1 MTNIDRTTKIVG
13 IFLIAV
19 GAIFLLFNLIPG
31 MDMGKTWFLIF
42 YFLAA
47 GFCLPWLVLPEY
59 RRPLAALFI
68 PAGVLFALALIFTY
82 NVLSD
87 DFAAWAYAWLLI
99 PAGVGLGL
107 MLASLAGQW
116 GRGARA
122 TGLWLMAVD
131 VGLFALFA
139 SIFGHSDF
147 IKLAGP
153 VLIIFAGALILFR
166 VFRR

>member
-1 MTNIDRTTKIVG
+1 MTSIDRTTKIVG

-19 GAIFLLFNLIPG
+19 GAIFLLANLIPG

-59 RRPLAALFI
+59 RRPLAALF
-68 PAGVLFALALIFTY
+68 
-82 NVLSD
+82 
-87 DFAAWAYAWLLI
+87 I

-153 VLIIFAGALILFR
+153 VLIILAGAGILIR
-166 VFRR
+166 VFRK